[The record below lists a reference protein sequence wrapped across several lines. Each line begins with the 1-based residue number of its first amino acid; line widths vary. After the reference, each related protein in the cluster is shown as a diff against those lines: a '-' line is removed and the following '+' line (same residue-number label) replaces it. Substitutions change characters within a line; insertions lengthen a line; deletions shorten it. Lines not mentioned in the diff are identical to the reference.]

1 MSVAFNAHQTPRG
14 YTILYRPEVTNYCPG
29 CTKTNWYVGRQVAE
43 CAFCGTVLPL
53 RDGLATSSWQTSQIR
68 AA

>member
-1 MSVAFNAHQTPRG
+1 MSIASHIHSTPRG
-14 YTILYRPEVTNYCPG
+14 YTILYRPEATNYCPG

-53 RDGLATSSWQTSQIR
+53 RDGFSASSWQMPQIQ